1 MTTFE
6 SPKLGIVQYVWFT
19 VCKWW
24 HWAMLEYTPI
34 ALGTILI
41 ITLPHQLQ
49 VFSCRSFRKMRT
61 ESMQKSR
68 KSSVP
73 ARNARPEIQ
82 ILFGIREQQLPGIHN
97 GKVISNLS
105 SVSMSFFTDT
115 HTHTRAQIA
124 KLTRLGTI
132 FIRLRLTNVKLSGG
146 DKNIFWH
153 QLAICSYHV
162 LILGIISLSFLYET
176 LYHFVCW
183 IRL

>member
-49 VFSCRSFRKMRT
+49 VFSCGSFRKMRT

-82 ILFGIREQQLPGIHN
+82 ILFGIWEQQLPGIHN

-115 HTHTRAQIA
+115 HTHTHAR
-124 KLTRLGTI
+124 KLLNSHDWGRFLFAWGWQTLSSLEVIKIFFDISWQYAATMSWFWASLVYLFYMRHYTI
-132 FIRLRLTNVKLSGG
+132 
-146 DKNIFWH
+146 
-153 QLAICSYHV
+153 SYV
-162 LILGIISLSFLYET
+162 E
-176 LYHFVCW
+176 
-183 IRL
+183 